1 VALWLGYGCLTWLGC
16 GFTALAELG
25 FSCGF
30 MAWVWLWLWLNCY
43 HLVLLAE
50 AQKWLMIVVLI
61 YEG

>member
-1 VALWLGYGCLTWLGC
+1 LTWLGC